1 MRALIECMSRA
12 FVKELDDAG
21 GDELPDRV
29 ISPHPNLVTPEGLAA
44 IEAEL
49 ARLHEASLKAGDD
62 RAARAAI
69 ARDERYWVARRAS
82 AQVVETPTNPESIRF
97 GVTLTIIRDDGRE
110 QRFRI
115 VGEDEADPERGTL
128 SHVSPLAR
136 ALMGKEVG
144 DVVRV
149 GDSEIEIVA
158 IA

>member
-1 MRALIECMSRA
+1 MRPLIETMSRA

-21 GDELPDRV
+21 GDGLPDRA

-44 IEAEL
+44 IETEL

-62 RAARAAI
+62 RAARTAI

-82 AQVVETPTNPESIRF
+82 AQVVETPTNAERVRF
-97 GVTLTIIRDDGRE
+97 GVTVTIARDDGRE
-110 QRFRI
+110 QRFLI

-136 ALMGKEVG
+136 ALMDKKTG

-149 GDSEIEIVA
+149 GDGDVEIIA